1 MNHLRPFER
10 PLDQAPDLSA
20 PVKHS
25 HTTAA
30 AAEAAD
36 GKSCVGRGGRSAGLQ
51 LLESYL
57 QRAHAR
63 SAERWARKIEKC
75 LTIDHLRQVMEKRV
89 PPIVREY
96 YRGGA
101 DNEITLRD
109 NVEAFQRERFK
120 PRSAVQL
127 DAVEM
132 KTEILGHTIDLPVIA
147 APIGSTRMLWPR
159 GEAVAAKAVGEAGTI
174 CTLSTMTGTDL
185 EEVRAASQG
194 PCWYQLY
201 LVGGTEVAARGIER
215 ARNAG
220 YSALVL
226 TIDTAVAGNRAQ
238 HEWLGASQAING
250 TPLQK
255 LKFGPQMIPHLS
267 WLKSFYADGGMM
279 KFRNVILNNGQPMPY
294 ADVGAQLRASV
305 VTWNHLPWIRE
316 IWGKDKPILMK
327 GVQCVEDAQLAV
339 EHGVDGIVI
348 SNHGGRQMDRVY
360 PTLHILKDIASKLK
374 GSKMKILLDGG
385 IRSGGDVVIALA
397 HGADAVLVGRAY
409 VYGLG
414 AGGEAGV
421 RKAFAILKRE
431 IEETMRLLGC
441 ASIHDLNA
449 EEYLLPY
456 PFTSE
461 GSRPVTSS

>member
-1 MNHLRPFER
+1 M
-10 PLDQAPDLSA
+10 
-20 PVKHS
+20 
-25 HTTAA
+25 
-30 AAEAAD
+30 
-36 GKSCVGRGGRSAGLQ
+36 
-51 LLESYL
+51 
-57 QRAHAR
+57 
-63 SAERWARKIEKC
+63 
-75 LTIDHLRQVMEKRV
+75 

-109 NVEAFQRERFK
+109 NVAAFQRERFK

-127 DAVEM
+127 DSVEM
-132 KTEILGHTIDLPVIA
+132 RTEILGHALALPVIA
-147 APIGSTRMLWPR
+147 APVGSTRLLWPR
-159 GEAVAAKAVGEAGTI
+159 GEAVAAKAVGEAGTLY
-174 CTLSTMTGTDL
+174 TLSTLTGTAL
-185 EEVRAASQG
+185 EEVRVASPG

-201 LVGGTEVAARGIER
+201 LVGGKAVAARGIER
-215 ARNAG
+215 AKNAG

-238 HEWLGASQAING
+238 HEWLGASQAIHG
-250 TPLQK
+250 TLFQK

-279 KFRNVILNNGQPMPY
+279 QFRNVILDNGQPMPY

-305 VTWNHLPWIRE
+305 VTWEHLAWIRD
-316 IWGKDKPILMK
+316 IWGPDKPILLK
-327 GVQCVEDAQLAV
+327 GVQCVEDARLAV
-339 EHGVDGIVI
+339 EHGVDGIII

-360 PTLHILKDIASKLK
+360 PTLSILKEVAATLKDAS
-374 GSKMKILLDGG
+374 MTILLDGG

-397 HGADAVLVGRAY
+397 HGADAVLAGRAY

-421 RKAFAILKRE
+421 CKAFAILKKE
-431 IEETMRLLGC
+431 IEDTLRLLGC

-449 EEYLLPY
+449 KEHLLPY
-456 PFTSE
+456 PFH
-461 GSRPVTSS
+461 